1 MLVQLS
7 EQIGECYR
15 HAEKATRRMANS
27 ATNPNTKA
35 DFLDVERRWLFLAH
49 SYELSDRLQHL
60 TDRCRKRTVP

>member
-15 HAEKATRRMANS
+15 HAEKARRMANS
-27 ATNPNTKA
+27 ATNPNIKA

-49 SYELSDRLQHL
+49 RYELSDRLQHL
-60 TDRCRKRTVP
+60 NDRWRKRTVP

>member
-15 HAEKATRRMANS
+15 HAEKARRMANS

-35 DFLDVERRWLFLAH
+35 DFLDVEQRWLSLAH
-49 SYELSDRLQHL
+49 SYEFAERLSGFM
-60 TDRCRKRTVP
+60 KPYAS

>member
-1 MLVQLS
+1 MLLQLR

-15 HAEKATRRMANS
+15 HAEKARRMANS